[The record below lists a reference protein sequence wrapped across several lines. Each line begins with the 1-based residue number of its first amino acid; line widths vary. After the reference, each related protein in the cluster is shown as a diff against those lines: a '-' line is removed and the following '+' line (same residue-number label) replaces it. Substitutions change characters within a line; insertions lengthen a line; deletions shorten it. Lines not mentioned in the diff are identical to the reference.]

1 MKKIISFII
10 AALLLCSMCACAG
23 EPAAA
28 APTTT
33 PEPVSTPT
41 PEVVPSP
48 EATPAPTPEPTPP
61 SPEGEIF
68 LNVSSITFSTVGE
81 SENIYVGTVPVENI
95 IWKSGDEG
103 VVSVEN
109 GVLTAVG
116 VGAATVYAEYGDQ
129 HLSCTVSCLALN
141 EEELLALPD
150 EILRSPKR
158 MPVHLDN
165 PPKDYFSDAVLMG
178 DSITYMCF
186 QFESKSDLLGDV
198 MFLTR
203 GGTSLL
209 GIQNGSYNIYYQG
222 QNIPI
227 EDSVAA
233 SGRKKIFLMLGQN
246 DLGYRTIEDTLASY
260 ETIIGRIREKTPDV
274 EIYIQSLV
282 HEWWEKGNSNS
293 RNEKI
298 DQYNIELEA
307 LAGDLGCHFLDV
319 KKYIEDHRGTMA
331 APYNMDYGIHVNEEG
346 CTEWMHALLSYAYIE
361 LMGENTK

>member
-1 MKKIISFII
+1 MKKLVSIFM
-10 AALLLCSMCACAG
+10 AALLLLSMCACG
-23 EPAAA
+23 SEPAAP
-28 APTTT
+28 APTAT
-33 PEPVSTPT
+33 PEPTPAPT
-41 PEVVPSP
+41 PQVTP
-48 EATPAPTPEPTPP
+48 EPTPEPTPP
-61 SPEGEIF
+61 PPEGEIF
-68 LNVSSITFSTVGE
+68 LNVSSITFATVGE
-81 SENIYVGTVPVENI
+81 SENIYAGTAPVDAITWTSDNESVI
-95 IWKSGDEG
+95 T
-103 VVSVEN
+103 VEN

-116 VGAATVYAEYGDQ
+116 VGAATVYAEYGEQ
-129 HLSCTVSCLALN
+129 HTSCTVSCLAWN
-141 EEELLALPD
+141 EDELLTLPE

-165 PPKDYFSDAVLMG
+165 PPTAYFDDVLLMG

-209 GIQNGSYNIYYQG
+209 GIQNRTYNIYYQG
-222 QNIPI
+222 QDIAI

-233 SGRKKIFLMLGQN
+233 SGRKKVFLMLGQN

-260 ETIIGRIREKTPDV
+260 ETIIGRIREKSPDV

-307 LAGDLGCHFLDV
+307 LAEELGCTYLDV

-361 LMGENTK
+361 MMGENTK